1 MVGFWQ
7 AVIVALIAAFSGAI
21 TALANGWIESKK
33 KKREKDDSTAQILAK
48 LKELED
54 KIDNIE
60 DRLGGLERAQKITMH
75 ERIKRLAAKYCE
87 AGQISFSDY
96 EIIKQMHEIY
106 HNDLHG
112 NGFLDA
118 VMEDVDNLPKVR

>member
-1 MVGFWQ
+1 MEMWQ
-7 AVIVALIAAFSGAI
+7 AILVALIAASSGAI
-21 TALANGWIESKK
+21 TAIANSRIEARK
-33 KKREKDDSTAQILAK
+33 KKREKDDSTAKILAK
-48 LKELED
+48 LDELET
-54 KIDNIE
+54 KINGLE
-60 DRLGGLERAQKITMH
+60 TRLGGLERAQKITMH

-87 AGQISFSDY
+87 NGQISYADY

-118 VMEDVDNLPKVR
+118 VMEDVDNLPKVK

>member
-1 MVGFWQ
+1 MGAWQ
-7 AVIVALIAAFSGAI
+7 AILVALIAASSGAI
-21 TALANGWIESKK
+21 TSLVNSRIDARKK
-33 KKREKDDSTAQILAK
+33 KKEKNDNTRDILSK
-48 LKELED
+48 LDELEG
-54 KIDNIE
+54 KIDKIE

-87 AGQISFSDY
+87 NGQISYADY

-118 VMEDVDNLPKVR
+118 VMEDVDNLPKVK

>member
-21 TALANGWIESKK
+21 TALANGWIESRK

-87 AGQISFSDY
+87 AGKISFDDF
-96 EIIKQMHEIY
+96 EIIKQMHSIY

-118 VMEDVDNLPKVR
+118 VMEDVERLPKVR

>member
-1 MVGFWQ
+1 M
-7 AVIVALIAAFSGAI
+7 
-21 TALANGWIESKK
+21 E
-33 KKREKDDSTAQILAK
+33 AK
-48 LKELED
+48 
-54 KIDNIE
+54 IS
-60 DRLGGLERAQKITMH
+60 GLERAQRITMH

-87 AGQISFSDY
+87 AGQISFADY

-118 VMEDVDNLPKVR
+118 VMEDVDNLPKYR

>member
-1 MVGFWQ
+1 MGAWQ
-7 AVIVALIAAFSGAI
+7 AILVALIAASSGAI
-21 TALANGWIESKK
+21 TAFANSRIEARKK
-33 KKREKDDSTAQILAK
+33 KKEKEDDTKKILDK
-48 LKELED
+48 LDELEG
-54 KIDNIE
+54 KINDLNK
-60 DRLGGLERAQKITMH
+60 RLGGLERAQKITMH

-87 AGQISFSDY
+87 NGQISYSDY

-118 VMEDVDNLPKVR
+118 VMEDVDNLPKYR

>member
-1 MVGFWQ
+1 MEMWQ
-7 AVIVALIAAFSGAI
+7 AILVALIAASSGAI
-21 TALANGWIESKK
+21 TAIVNSRIEATK
-33 KKREKDDSTAQILAK
+33 KKREKDDSTAKILAK
-48 LKELED
+48 LDELET
-54 KIDNIE
+54 KINGLE
-60 DRLGGLERAQKITMH
+60 TRLGGLERAQKITMH

-87 AGQISFSDY
+87 NGQISYSDY

-118 VMEDVDNLPKVR
+118 VMEDVDNLPKVK

>member
-1 MVGFWQ
+1 MDGAWQ
-7 AVIVALIAAFSGAI
+7 AIIIALIAASSGAI
-21 TALANGWIESKK
+21 TAIVNSRLDARKK
-33 KKREKDDSTAQILAK
+33 KKEEENNTARIMAK
-48 LKELED
+48 LDELET
-54 KIDNIE
+54 KINGLE
-60 DRLGGLERAQKITMH
+60 TRLGGLERAQRITMH

-87 AGQISFSDY
+87 VGEISFSDY

>member
-1 MVGFWQ
+1 MGAWQ
-7 AVIVALIAAFSGAI
+7 AILVALIAASSGAI
-21 TALANGWIESKK
+21 TAFANSRIEARKK
-33 KKREKDDSTAQILAK
+33 KKENEDDTKKILDK
-48 LKELED
+48 LDELEG
-54 KIDNIE
+54 KINDLNK
-60 DRLGGLERAQKITMH
+60 RLGGLERAQKITMH

-87 AGQISFSDY
+87 NGQISYSDY

-118 VMEDVDNLPKVR
+118 VMEDVDNLPKIR

>member
-21 TALANGWIESKK
+21 TALANGWIESRK
-33 KKREKDDSTAQILAK
+33 KKRERDDSTAQILAK

-87 AGQISFSDY
+87 AGKISFDDF
-96 EIIKQMHEIY
+96 EIIKQMHSIY

-118 VMEDVDNLPKVR
+118 VMEDVERLPKVR

>member
-1 MVGFWQ
+1 MVSFWQ
-7 AVIVALIAAFSGAI
+7 AVIVALIAASSGAI
-21 TALANGWIESKK
+21 TALVNSRIEARKK
-33 KKREKDDSTAQILAK
+33 KDEEQNNTEQILAK
-48 LKELED
+48 LNELED
-54 KIDNIE
+54 KIGGLEN
-60 DRLGGLERAQKITMH
+60 RLGGLERAQKITMH
-75 ERIKRLAAKYCE
+75 ERIKRLASKYCE

-118 VMEDVDNLPKVR
+118 VMEDVDNLPKIR

>member
-21 TALANGWIESKK
+21 TALAKGWIESRQKK
-33 KKREKDDSTAQILAK
+33 QEKDDSTAQILAK
-48 LKELED
+48 LDELET
-54 KIDNIE
+54 KINGLE
-60 DRLGGLERAQKITMH
+60 TRLGGLERAQRITMH

-87 AGQISFSDY
+87 VDSISFSDY

>member
-1 MVGFWQ
+1 MEMWQ
-7 AVIVALIAAFSGAI
+7 AILVALIAASSGAI
-21 TALANGWIESKK
+21 TAFANSRIEARK
-33 KKREKDDSTAQILAK
+33 KKRERDDSTAKILSK
-48 LKELED
+48 LDELET
-54 KIDNIE
+54 KINGLE
-60 DRLGGLERAQKITMH
+60 KRLGGLERSQKITMH

-118 VMEDVDNLPKVR
+118 VMEDVDNLPKIR

>member
-1 MVGFWQ
+1 MIGFWQ

-21 TALANGWIESKK
+21 TALAKGWIESRQKK
-33 KKREKDDSTAQILAK
+33 QEKDDSTKQILDK
-48 LKELED
+48 LDEMEKKL
-54 KIDNIE
+54 NNLE
-60 DRLGGLERAQKITMH
+60 DRLGGLERAQRITMH

-118 VMEDVDNLPKVR
+118 VMEDVDNLPKIR

>member
-1 MVGFWQ
+1 MVDFWQ
-7 AVIVALIAAFSGAI
+7 AVIVALIAASSGAI
-21 TALANGWIESKK
+21 TAFVNSRIEARKK
-33 KKREKDDSTAQILAK
+33 KDEEKNNTEQILAK
-48 LKELED
+48 LNELEG
-54 KIDNIE
+54 KINNIE

-87 AGQISFSDY
+87 TGKISFDDY
-96 EIIKQMHEIY
+96 EIIKQMHQIY

-118 VMEDVDNLPKVR
+118 VMEDVDRLPKVR